1 MEHYNQQFLDMSNLP
16 VSLKLMQKFQFK
28 LHSFIKYVK
37 ILTKLECEELQLN
50 SDDNIEAIECEKS
63 QNLTQLC
70 KSFTTLKHILLLLLS
85 KQPTILFDGITPVL
99 LLIDN
104 IIDRLTANL
113 DFHKTQLNKHY
124 LNQFY
129 EISKN
134 KKIALFKSN
143 LTSFIEYVQL
153 RTQHECNQLQIK
165 TKFVKIETKKNQTR
179 KQLCKMFK
187 IIKLSQSFRQ
197 CTQLTKEM
205 QPVFKI
211 INQTI
216 RLFQRVALHRT
227 CRIALFQRRSQPRV
241 RQIHESAAGRA
252 FRP

>member
-1 MEHYNQQFLDMSNLP
+1 MEHYHKQFLDMSNQPLS
-16 VSLKLMQKFQFK
+16 VEHMQKFQFK
-28 LHSFIKYVK
+28 LYSFIKYVK

-70 KSFTTLKHILLLLLS
+70 KSFTTVKHILLLLLS
-85 KQPTILFDGITPVL
+85 KQPTILLDGITPVL

-104 IIDRLTANL
+104 IIDRLTAKV

-129 EISKN
+129 EISKSKKTAN
-134 KKIALFKSN
+134 KLFKSN
-143 LTSFIEYVQL
+143 LTSFIEYLQL

-165 TKFVKIETKKNQTR
+165 TKFVKVETNKNQTL

-216 RLFQRVALHRT
+216 RLFQHVKCCCCIT
-227 CRIALFQRRSQPRV
+227 ID
-241 RQIHESAAGRA
+241 
-252 FRP
+252 

>member
-1 MEHYNQQFLDMSNLP
+1 MEHYHQQFLDMSNLP
-16 VSLKLMQKFQFK
+16 VSVRLLQKFQFK
-28 LHSFIKYVK
+28 LYSFIKYVK
-37 ILTKLECEELQLN
+37 IITKLEFEELQLN
-50 SDDNIEAIECEKS
+50 SDVDNIEAIESEKN

-99 LLIDN
+99 LLIDI

-143 LTSFIEYVQL
+143 LISFIEYVQL

-165 TKFVKIETKKNQTR
+165 TKFVKVETNKNQTL

-216 RLFQRVALHRT
+216 RLFQRVK
-227 CRIALFQRRSQPRV
+227 C
-241 RQIHESAAGRA
+241 
-252 FRP
+252 

>member
-1 MEHYNQQFLDMSNLP
+1 MEHYHKQFFDMSNQPLS
-16 VSLKLMQKFQFK
+16 VELMQKFQFK
-28 LHSFIKYVK
+28 LYLFIKYVK
-37 ILTKLECEELQLN
+37 ILTKLEYEELQLN

-70 KSFTTLKHILLLLLS
+70 KSFTLLKHILLLLLLS
-85 KQPTILFDGITPVL
+85 KQPTILLDGITPVL

-129 EISKN
+129 EISKSKKTAN
-134 KKIALFKSN
+134 KLFKSN
-143 LTSFIEYVQL
+143 LTSFIEYLQL

-165 TKFVKIETKKNQTR
+165 TKFVKVETNKNQTL

-216 RLFQRVALHRT
+216 RLFQRVKCCCCIT
-227 CRIALFQRRSQPRV
+227 ID
-241 RQIHESAAGRA
+241 
-252 FRP
+252 

>member
-1 MEHYNQQFLDMSNLP
+1 MEHYHKQFLDMSNQPLS
-16 VSLKLMQKFQFK
+16 VEHMQKFQFK
-28 LHSFIKYVK
+28 LYSFIKYVK

-85 KQPTILFDGITPVL
+85 KQPTILLDGITPVL

-113 DFHKTQLNKHY
+113 NFHKTQLTKHY

-129 EISKN
+129 IISKR
-134 KKIALFKSN
+134 KKIFKSN
-143 LTSFIEYVQL
+143 LTSFIKYLQL
-153 RTQHECNQLQIK
+153 RTQQECDQLQMN
-165 TKFVKIETKKNQTR
+165 KFVKVEANKSQNF
-179 KQLCKMFK
+179 KQLCKMFN
-187 IIKLSQSFRQ
+187 IIKQSQSFRQ
-197 CTQLTKEM
+197 CTHLATEL
-205 QPVFKI
+205 QPVLKL

-216 RLFQRVALHRT
+216 NLFQHVNKNVVCIT
-227 CRIALFQRRSQPRV
+227 ID
-241 RQIHESAAGRA
+241 
-252 FRP
+252 